1 MHRRLTIET
10 RDAVTPLLLLALQG
24 AQLGLAVKDSAGSYL
39 YLNGLPDYFP
49 QLDPSKATDEELF
62 GEDWLARF
70 AAVQAEVLET
80 GEEQT
85 IELSR
90 TTNNQYQICDCTV
103 MSYQISGAPPAIVM
117 TFKDL
122 TADRKREDTLK
133 ALLRELSH
141 RTKNLLAIIQ
151 SVALQTARNSGDLD
165 TFLEKFRGRV
175 AALSSAQDIV
185 TDSNWRGAGFRELA
199 RRQFAKYVE
208 DGRDPRVTI
217 EGTDFLLSP
226 NGATHIGLA
235 LHELITNSISF
246 GALSQSDGDIKIVSE
261 QMNSGN
267 EDKIR
272 IVWNETIPDGAG
284 SQELN
289 GSQRRFGSTVL
300 ERVVPTAIGAD
311 ASYQIKPEQVVY
323 SLVFVAGQ

>member
-24 AQLGLAVKDSAGSYL
+24 AQVGLAVKDGAGSFL
-39 YLNGLPDYFP
+39 YLNGLPEYFP
-49 QLDPSKATDEELF
+49 QLDPPKAKDEELF
-62 GEDWLARF
+62 GEDWLPLMAE
-70 AAVQAEVLET
+70 AQAEVLESGT
-80 GEEQT
+80 EKS

-90 TTNNQYQICDCTV
+90 TSNNRYQICECTV
-103 MSYQISGAPPAIVM
+103 MSYQIAGSPPAIVM

-122 TADRKREDTLK
+122 TAERKREDTLK

-165 TFLEKFRGRV
+165 TFLDKFRGRV

-208 DGRDPRVTI
+208 DGKDPRVAI
-217 EGTDFLLSP
+217 EGTDCFLSP

-235 LHELITNSISF
+235 LHELITNSVSF
-246 GALSQSDGDIKIVSE
+246 GALSQSDGDIQVVCE
-261 QMNSGN
+261 QMNSG
-267 EDKIR
+267 DGSKIR
-272 IVWNETIPDGAG
+272 IVWNERIPNGAG
-284 SQELN
+284 RERN
-289 GSQRRFGSTVL
+289 GSARHFGSTVL
-300 ERVVPTAIGAD
+300 ERVVPAAIDGD
-311 ASYQIKPEQVVY
+311 ANYEIKPEQVVY
-323 SLVFVAGQ
+323 NLVFASDQ